1 VQYKPVGEQVVVLM
15 GPCRVGKTSRASNE
29 RLVGMLC
36 EIIVQL
42 PDGVKNN
49 LPKHT

>member
-1 VQYKPVGEQVVVLM
+1 MK
-15 GPCRVGKTSRASNE
+15 ASNE
-29 RLVGMLC
+29 RWVGIPC
-36 EIIVQL
+36 EIIVKL